1 MPCICRHFVSGCQL
15 QGVVLQIGKGISRS
29 VAQVED
35 GVAGNMAVQR
45 ASLDEIR
52 GFYAKLMAAASG
64 SHDPRLER
72 IFELVPREAFLP
84 PGPWKIMVGE
94 TYVDTPSADPV
105 YLYQNTLVALD
116 AGKGINNGVPSLH
129 AAWIGAASPQPGE
142 TVTHVGAG
150 TGYYT
155 AILSMLV
162 LAGGQVHAFEIEE
175 RLAAAAR
182 RNLLPFEN
190 ASVTA
195 GNATSMALPASDLIY
210 VNAGV
215 GAPPVGWLRALRTG
229 GRMIFPWRPSKS
241 VGIAV
246 LVTAKPSGF
255 EVKPLMPAWFI
266 PCVGASE
273 AASGAAP
280 LDSAA
285 AWRSRSLRLTAQQ
298 APDATATAVYA
309 EVWFSSEPTPPT

>member
-1 MPCICRHFVSGCQL
+1 
-15 QGVVLQIGKGISRS
+15 VLQIGKGISRS

-129 AAWIGAASPQPGE
+129 AAWIGAASP
-142 TVTHVGAG
+142 
-150 TGYYT
+150 
-155 AILSMLV
+155 
-162 LAGGQVHAFEIEE
+162 
-175 RLAAAAR
+175 AR
-182 RNLLPFEN
+182 RDRHPCWGRHRLLHGNP
-190 ASVTA
+190 VDA
-195 GNATSMALPASDLIY
+195 GAC
-210 VNAGV
+210 
-215 GAPPVGWLRALRTG
+215 
-229 GRMIFPWRPSKS
+229 WRP
-241 VGIAV
+241 G
-246 LVTAKPSGF
+246 
-255 EVKPLMPAWFI
+255 
-266 PCVGASE
+266 
-273 AASGAAP
+273 
-280 LDSAA
+280 
-285 AWRSRSLRLTAQQ
+285 SRL
-298 APDATATAVYA
+298 
-309 EVWFSSEPTPPT
+309 

>member
-15 QGVVLQIGKGISRS
+15 QGIVLQIGKGISRS

-210 VNAGV
+210 VNAGL
-215 GAPPVGWLRALRTG
+215 GAPPVGWLRALRSG

-266 PCVGASE
+266 PCIGAPE
-273 AASGAAP
+273 AAPGAAP
-280 LDSAA
+280 LDGAA

>member
-15 QGVVLQIGKGISRS
+15 QGIVLQIGKGISRS

-210 VNAGV
+210 VNAGL
-215 GAPPVGWLRALRTG
+215 GAPPVGWLRALR
-229 GRMIFPWRPSKS
+229 
-241 VGIAV
+241 
-246 LVTAKPSGF
+246 SG
-255 EVKPLMPAWFI
+255 
-266 PCVGASE
+266 
-273 AASGAAP
+273 SG
-280 LDSAA
+280 
-285 AWRSRSLRLTAQQ
+285 
-298 APDATATAVYA
+298 
-309 EVWFSSEPTPPT
+309 